1 MIPASG
7 LAGIRIDAKPGLSL
21 QTGEYVSLKVIKRI
35 LGNKWVLGLKGQVLA
50 ARSEFDLIPGETIRA
65 QVSRVG
71 RQIFFKINSKPENRL
86 ETFIAQSGL
95 ALDAVSQQIVA
106 AMLRSGITLNPAM
119 IQRIREL
126 MVRHKGRGNRLARI
140 ITMIFDKN
148 LEGDS
153 PAFTGLIELLD
164 FSEEGSKNRGQGRK
178 QRQRRSKKESPG
190 SDELVQLLEERV
202 NAKPGA
208 QYNLLQLFNHFKSNN
223 DNWLII
229 PYNFKTGSSI
239 LSGTLRLL
247 YDPYGKVTRRIVLIV
262 NDDEGSRWSF
272 LLQIRGG
279 KQRLHVFCNREKPRR
294 AGNNS
299 LAGLQAKLQ
308 NLGVEVDDT
317 IGEDVAF
324 DGFSLPWEEQSFKRI
339 DTLG

>member
-7 LAGIRIDAKPGLSL
+7 LVGIRIDAKPGLSV
-21 QTGEYVSLKVIKRI
+21 QAGEYVSLNVIKRI
-35 LGNKWVLGLKGQVLA
+35 MGNKWALGLKGQVLA
-50 ARSEFDLIPGETIRA
+50 ARSEIELIPGETIRA

-86 ETFIAQSGL
+86 ETFMAQSGL
-95 ALDAVSQQIVA
+95 ALDAVSKQIVA
-106 AMLRSGITLNPAM
+106 AMLRSGLTLDPAM
-119 IQRIREL
+119 IQRIRQL
-126 MVRHKGRGNRLARI
+126 LVRHKGRRNRLARVI
-140 ITMIFDKN
+140 AMIFDKN
-148 LEGDS
+148 LECDS
-153 PAFTGLIELLD
+153 PAFTGLIELLE
-164 FSEEGSKNRGQGRK
+164 FGEEGSKNRGQGRE
-178 QRQRRSKKESPG
+178 QRQRRSKKEFPG
-190 SDELVQLLEERV
+190 SDELVHLLKERV

-229 PYNFKTGSSI
+229 PYNFETGGSR

-247 YDPYGKVTRRIVLIV
+247 YDPYGKVTRRIILIV

-272 LLQIRGG
+272 LLQRRGG
-279 KQRLHVFCNREKPRR
+279 KNRLYLFCSREKHRCE
-294 AGNNS
+294 GNNR

-317 IGEDVAF
+317 IGEDGSF
-324 DGFSLPWEEQSFKRI
+324 DGFSLPWEGQSFKRI

>member
-7 LAGIRIDAKPGLSL
+7 LAGIRIDAKPGLPL
-21 QTGEYVSLKVIKRI
+21 QAGEYVSLKVIKRI
-35 LGNKWVLGLKGQVLA
+35 MGNKWALGLKGQVLA
-50 ARSEFDLIPGETIRA
+50 ARSEIELIPGETIRA

-95 ALDAVSQQIVA
+95 ALDAVSKQIVA
-106 AMLRSGITLNPAM
+106 AMLRSGLALDPAM
-119 IQRIREL
+119 IQRIREFL
-126 MVRHKGRGNRLARI
+126 VRHKGRGNRLARI

-153 PAFTGLIELLD
+153 PAFAGLIELLE
-164 FSEEGSKNRGQGRK
+164 FGEEGSEKRGQGRE

-190 SDELVQLLEERV
+190 SDKLVRLLKERV
-202 NAKPGA
+202 NAKAGA
-208 QYNLLQLFNHFKSNN
+208 QYNLLQLFNHFKANN

-229 PYNFKTGSSI
+229 PYNFETGSSR

-262 NDDEGSRWSF
+262 NDDEGIRWSF

-279 KQRLHVFCNREKPRR
+279 KSRLHLFCNREKHRR
-294 AGNNS
+294 AGNNN

-317 IGEDVAF
+317 IGEDGVF
-324 DGFSLPWEEQSFKRI
+324 DGFSLPWEGQSFKRI
-339 DTLG
+339 DTLS

>member
-7 LAGIRIDAKPGLSL
+7 LAGIRIDAKPGLPL
-21 QTGEYVSLKVIKRI
+21 QTGEYVSLKVIKRVMS
-35 LGNKWVLGLKGQVLA
+35 NKWVLGLKGQVLA
-50 ARSEFDLIPGETIRA
+50 ARSEIELVPGETIRA

-95 ALDAVSQQIVA
+95 ALDAVSKQIVM
-106 AMLRSGITLNPAM
+106 AMLRSGLTLDPAM

-126 MVRHKGRGNRLARI
+126 VIRHKGRGNRLARI
-140 ITMIFDKN
+140 IAMIFDKN

-153 PAFTGLIELLD
+153 SAFDGFIELLD
-164 FSEEGSKNRGQGRK
+164 FGEEGNRERGQGRE
-178 QRQRRSKKESPG
+178 QRQRRSKKEPPG
-190 SDELVQLLEERV
+190 SDELVQLLKERV

-208 QYNLLQLFNHFKSNN
+208 QYNLLQLFNHSKSNN

-229 PYNFKTGSSI
+229 PYNFETGSSH

-247 YDPYGKVTRRIVLIV
+247 YDHYVKVTRRIVLIV

-272 LLQIRGG
+272 LLRVRGG
-279 KQRLHVFCNREKPRR
+279 KSRLNLFCNREKLRR
-294 AGNNS
+294 VGNNN

-317 IGEDVAF
+317 IGEDGAF
-324 DGFSLPWEEQSFKRI
+324 DGFSLPWEEQSIKRI